1 MKLRLLTGIIAFAM
15 FSTTSV
21 SAQGF
26 MNKLK
31 NAAKSAIEKPKETKE
46 SQPNQDK
53 GAKNEVKA
61 NYPNPHKTISTKIID
76 GNRYRTGKFFSDGML
91 PVTDRTTRKLGFM
104 DINGNI
110 VVECQYKEPFIG
122 DPYFNSGVSTLTRDV
137 NGKKAFFIVDKTGK
151 EIQMPATIYDMSQFR
166 DGRAIVCESLKTGG
180 VVYFVDTK
188 GKKIL
193 APLSRKNK
201 YSVSEPE
208 APRPMNEG
216 LIGFYDYAIEKWGFA
231 DNTGKVVIQ
240 PQFEKIQDFSEGL
253 AAVKID
259 RLWGFIDNTGKVVI
273 DYQYY
278 QPSPFSCG
286 KSVINTNNGYIVINK
301 NGVTISTEEYTLMSP
316 FTDGYAF
323 TMKPNASKM
332 VVVDNSL
339 NTIKEIDNKRT
350 LPQTEGYRLAYFDN
364 GLCTIG
370 SGTNYKEASGQVVL
384 RPNGDIALGIGEH
397 CGGHIGQF
405 FSDRAYCY
413 TLLPSEKS
421 YSTGFI
427 NPAGEFIFVI
437 EEK

>member
-1 MKLRLLTGIIAFAM
+1 MKLRLLTGIIVFTM
-15 FSTTSV
+15 FSSTSV

-46 SQPNQDK
+46 SQSDK
-53 GAKNEVKA
+53 YKVTTDEIKA
-61 NYPNPHKTISTKIID
+61 NYPNPHKTIKTKIID
-76 GNRYRTGKFFSDGML
+76 GDRYRTGKFFSDGML
-91 PVTDRTTRKLGFM
+91 PVTDLTTRKLGFM

-110 VVECQYKEPFIG
+110 AVECKYNEPFIG
-122 DPYFNSGVSTLTRDV
+122 DPYFDSGVSTLTRDV
-137 NGKKAFFIVDKTGK
+137 NGKKTFFIVDKTGI
-151 EIQMPATIYDMSQFR
+151 EIQMPATVYNMSQFC
-166 DGRAIVCESLKTGG
+166 DARAIVCENHKTGG
-180 VVYFVDTK
+180 IVYFVDTK
-188 GKKIL
+188 GEKIL
-193 APLSRKNK
+193 APLTRKNK
-201 YSVSEPE
+201 YSVSDPE
-208 APRPMNEG
+208 APRTMNEG
-216 LIGFYDYAIEKWGFA
+216 LIGFYDYTIEKWGFA

-253 AAVKID
+253 AAVKTD
-259 RLWGFIDNTGKVVI
+259 RLWGFIDNTGKVII

-286 KSVINTNNGYIVINK
+286 KSVIDTNNGYIVINK
-301 NGVTISTEEYTLMSP
+301 KGEKISTGDYTLMSP

-323 TMKPNASKM
+323 AMKPNASKM
-332 VVVDNSL
+332 VVVDNNF
-339 NTIKEIDNKRT
+339 NTLKEIENKRT

-384 RPNGDIALGIGEH
+384 RPDGNIVLGIGEH
-397 CGGHIGQF
+397 CGGYIGQF

-413 TLLPSEKS
+413 TMLRPEKS

-427 NPAGEFIFVI
+427 NPAGEFIFVL
-437 EEK
+437 EKK